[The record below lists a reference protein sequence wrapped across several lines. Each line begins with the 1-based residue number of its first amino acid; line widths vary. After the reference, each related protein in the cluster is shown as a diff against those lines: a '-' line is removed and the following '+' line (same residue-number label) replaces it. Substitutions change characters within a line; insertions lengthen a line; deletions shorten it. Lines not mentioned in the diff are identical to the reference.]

1 MIQKIFHL
9 RVCDDTVFK
18 NRQRPCILYQIK
30 RCSGP
35 CVGYI
40 KESEYKKTVENSIE
54 FVSGKSRKIQKKV
67 FLIKWKRLVTI

>member
-18 NRQRPCILYQIK
+18 NRERPCILYQIK

-40 KESEYKKTVENSIE
+40 KNDEYKQTVEDAIE
-54 FVSGKSRKIQKKV
+54 FVSGKSRKIQKI
-67 FLIKWKRLVTI
+67 FRNKWKKLVKN

>member
-35 CVGYI
+35 CVGYVNEMNI
-40 KESEYKKTVENSIE
+40 KKQSKMPLNLSLVNQEKY
-54 FVSGKSRKIQKKV
+54 KKV
-67 FLIKWKRLVTI
+67 FQIKWKKLVMI